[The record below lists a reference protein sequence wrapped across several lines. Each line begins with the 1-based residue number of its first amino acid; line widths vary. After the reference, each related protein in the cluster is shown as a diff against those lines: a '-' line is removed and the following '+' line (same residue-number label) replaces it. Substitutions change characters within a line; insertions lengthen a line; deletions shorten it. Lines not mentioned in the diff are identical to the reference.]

1 MSFANFFGK
10 CFSSNRYYIWCWKR
24 QSSDICGS
32 KLWSL
37 ALANILWLHS
47 SLLWYFIVSHIYI
60 YIYIWEYIYIFIFI
74 LYLYN
79 IIYIFYIYIYIYSCD
94 SVWKKLIAI
103 LLYAIGRHYVL
114 SLAYMVLMWIISDG
128 DYSVQIDA
136 AEANELLVSWSSLIF
151 HIPWKTHSMVAE
163 SRSPVSR

>member
-47 SLLWYFIVSHIYI
+47 SLLWYFIVSHT
-60 YIYIWEYIYIFIFI
+60 
-74 LYLYN
+74 
-79 IIYIFYIYIYIYSCD
+79 YIYIYSCD